1 MLLVNESGKER
12 EKERKRERKKKGKNK
27 MTIGKLL
34 VKKADYCI

>member
-1 MLLVNESGKER
+1 MKVEK
-12 EKERKRERKKKGKNK
+12 KERKRERKKKKGKNK